1 MQPGGREG
9 ERESSLLLKTF
20 WHKVIN
26 KETKI
31 KKRIFFSWCNYSEY
45 WILIGISWIFN
56 HDHKS

>member
-26 KETKI
+26 KQTKI
-31 KKRIFFSWCNYSEY
+31 KKSIFFFLVQLLR
-45 WILIGISWIFN
+45 ILDFDRNQMDI
-56 HDHKS
+56 

>member
-26 KETKI
+26 KQTKI
-31 KKRIFFSWCNYSEY
+31 KKNIFFLMQLLR
-45 WILIGISWIFN
+45 ILDSNRNQLDI
-56 HDHKS
+56 